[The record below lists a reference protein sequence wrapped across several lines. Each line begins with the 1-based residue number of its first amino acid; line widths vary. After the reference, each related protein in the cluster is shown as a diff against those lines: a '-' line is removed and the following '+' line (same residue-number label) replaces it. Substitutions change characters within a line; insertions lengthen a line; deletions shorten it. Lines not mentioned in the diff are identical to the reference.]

1 MRGDEDSCWYHRRPT
16 RTVNTVEIDAAILK
30 PVPGR
35 VLVIAMTPRTGST
48 QLCSILGQLGNFG
61 APKEIF
67 NPRGAMPYLCR
78 RYCGDRSEDY
88 LVNMAR
94 GVEVFCFKVAG
105 CDWQPIASHAS
116 RLFPQAQYVHLQRHD
131 LDAQALSLA
140 RAIATG
146 TWHQAVNDREASDGT
161 VRGSLPVKLVARCRQ
176 QIEHEC
182 ESWIRFFREHGIRP
196 LPLWYEDSV
205 ADPACTVRRICQFA
219 NVDIGDR
226 AIPSGKYRKLPEGQ
240 GCAASGSWRM
250 KMVLLRSLLRKC
262 TGGRGVSLQQDDGR
276 P

>member
-1 MRGDEDSCWYHRRPT
+1 
-16 RTVNTVEIDAAILK
+16 VNTVEFDPAILK

-35 VLVIAMTPRTGST
+35 VLVIAMTARTGST

-61 APKEIF
+61 APEEIF

-78 RYCGDRSEDY
+78 RYCRGRTEDY

-105 CDWQPIASHAS
+105 CDWHPLASHAS
-116 RLFPQAQYVHLQRHD
+116 RLFPQAQYVYLQRHD

-146 TWHQAVNDREASDGT
+146 TWHQAVNDRESGDGA
-161 VRGSLPVKLVARCRQ
+161 VQESLPVKLVTRCRQ
-176 QIEHEC
+176 QIEHEN
-182 ESWIRFFREHGIRP
+182 ESWIRFFGEYGIRP

-219 NVDIGDR
+219 NVHMGDR
-226 AIPSGKYRKLPEGQ
+226 AIPRGKYRKLPAGQ
-240 GCAASGSWRM
+240 GCAAGGSWDRIM
-250 KMVLLRSLLRKC
+250 ACLRSLRRKLAV
-262 TGGRGVSLQQDDGR
+262 GRRVPVQQDCGR

>member
-1 MRGDEDSCWYHRRPT
+1 
-16 RTVNTVEIDAAILK
+16 VNTVQIDAAILK

-35 VLVIAMTPRTGST
+35 VLVIAITARTGST

-61 APKEIF
+61 APEEIF

-78 RYCGDRSEDY
+78 RHCRGRTEDY

-94 GVEVFCFKVAG
+94 GVEVFCFKVAA
-105 CDWQPIASHAS
+105 CDWQPFASHAS

-146 TWHQAVNDREASDGT
+146 TWHQAVNDRESSDGT
-161 VRGSLPVKLVARCRQ
+161 VRESLPVELVARCRQ
-176 QIEHEC
+176 QIEREC
-182 ESWIRFFREHGIRP
+182 EGWIRFFGEQGIRP

-205 ADPACTVRRICQFA
+205 ADPAYTVRRICQFA
-219 NVDIGDR
+219 SVDIGDR
-226 AIPSGKYRKLPEGQ
+226 AIPSGKYRKLPAGP
-240 GCAASGSWRM
+240 GCAAGGSRDRIM
-250 KMVLLRSLLRKC
+250 AYLRSLRRKLA
-262 TGGRGVSLQQDDGR
+262 GGRGVSLQQDDGR